1 MSSGFVR
8 ESVDIDASRGRVWD
22 HVVDWPGQSEWIPAT
37 RVRGVTGSTGIG
49 TQIEAFTGVGPFGL
63 VDTMTVTA
71 WDPPHRCE
79 VLHTGRVLRGE
90 AGFVVTPRGD
100 DGARLEWWERF
111 DLPAG
116 PVGRLAWPAARPV
129 VLLGLRRA
137 LQTLRRR
144 VES

>member
-8 ESVDIDASRGRVWD
+8 ETVDIDASPARVWD
-22 HVVDWPGQSEWIPAT
+22 QVVDWPRQSEWIPAT
-37 RVRGVTGSTGIG
+37 QVRGVTDGTGIG
-49 TQIEAFTGVGPFGL
+49 TQIEAFTGVGRLGL
-63 VDTMTVTA
+63 LDTMTVTA

-90 AGFVVTPRGD
+90 AAFVVTSRGD
-100 DGARLEWWERF
+100 DGARLEWWERL

-116 PVGRLAWPAARPV
+116 PVGRLAWPAVRLV
-129 VLLGLRRA
+129 VQLGLRRA
-137 LQTLRRR
+137 LESLKRS